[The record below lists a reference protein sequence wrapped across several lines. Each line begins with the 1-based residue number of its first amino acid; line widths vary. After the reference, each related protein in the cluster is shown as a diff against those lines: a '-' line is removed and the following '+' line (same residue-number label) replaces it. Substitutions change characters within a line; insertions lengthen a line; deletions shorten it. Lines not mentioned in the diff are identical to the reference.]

1 MSASKLEKTV
11 VNLERRLREEFQ
23 LEIQRQTS
31 RLSSRLLA
39 LEVKLNRSEINVDFE
54 PHEKESEIHEIVE
67 ESLDAPEARDR
78 QVISLSPR
86 SGRSAA
92 HVLPEEVA
100 ENILPVP
107 AQDNLVKPELEPKE
121 DGKEEDPEEPVSFME
136 TAWNLVLVLGL
147 TSSGRVD
154 VAIACLLLLSSAG
167 MQITFS
173 VILLGKDFLGDA
185 FREQIDIAKDW
196 RRSVAHDHKHMDLA
210 QTSLISRVC
219 NNDGKLILS
228 TDQASLLSQ
237 INAFLGLESNDFELP
252 WLQPGILLCMLCI
265 LLWCLYLCQELRAVF
280 FSLEAVSYL
289 PRGKSTI
296 LQNGRFLQMS
306 YTRFYAYCLMRLSR
320 LAIAVALLYAGVLWL
335 AGTTSIT
342 DLILN
347 AVALS
352 AILQVDEMVFAALM
366 PKKIQI
372 NIQDLE
378 ALRVRYSNFRSQFES
393 VVLLALICGF
403 MLWPYF
409 SHVGPLA
416 TDMLE
421 VKRQYCYGNQDF
433 VVGANAQQQVTIGL
447 KTKPFPVADTGLLT
461 QFAVED
467 FIWKPSGSESNY
479 IMFRETSGSFQE
491 WLAMP
496 MSSYAAVDTN
506 CEDWS
511 DSFLSNKALRSW
523 EEPYRA
529 HWHST
534 SFSVFMDQN
543 STCSDMKDKCDDY
556 DSGLLR
562 FMCGKTCGCNS
573 PYSNPWWRVTQHGC
587 SGTCIGEAE
596 EVASFTVCED
606 MDMTVSPWREVW
618 VQFWTQYRDVIESV
632 GIDLS
637 GNFKFVNDQIG
648 NMTVLGCAGLQV
660 ILWGH
665 DVVLNTKFCEGSPL
679 YYRGLAYFCP
689 VSCGCSSADPM
700 PAWCPRLCE
709 GCKDAEE
716 FPPQGTITSCAAARA
731 AGLCEAWPE
740 QALQLCAE
748 TCELCHLL
756 GNSNSSNSTR
766 RLRSI
771 DNGKT

>member
-11 VNLERRLREEFQ
+11 VNLERRLREEFH
-23 LEIQRQTS
+23 LEIQRQTA
-31 RLSSRLLA
+31 RLSARLLA
-39 LEVKLNRSEINVDFE
+39 LEVKLKAEINVDFE
-54 PHEKESEIHEIVE
+54 SHEKESEIHEIVE
-67 ESLDAPEARDR
+67 ESLDAEA

-86 SGRSAA
+86 SGRGAA
-92 HVLPEEVA
+92 HVLPEA
-100 ENILPVP
+100 EAVLPVP
-107 AQDNLVKPELEPKE
+107 LQDNLVKPELEPKE
-121 DGKEEDPEEPVSFME
+121 DAKEEDVEEPVSFME

-147 TSSGRVD
+147 TSCGWVD
-154 VAIACLLLLSSAG
+154 VTIACLLLLSSAG

-185 FREQIDIAKDW
+185 FREQIDIAKAW
-196 RRSVAHDHKHMDLA
+196 RRSVAHDHRHMDLA

-219 NNDGKLILS
+219 NEDGKLILS

-237 INAFLGLESNDFELP
+237 INAFLGLESTDFELP

-280 FSLEAVSYL
+280 FSLEAVSFL
-289 PRGKSTI
+289 PRGRSTI

-306 YTRFYAYCLMRLSR
+306 YIRFYAYCLMRLSR
-320 LAIAVALLYAGVLWL
+320 LAIAGALLYAGVLWL

-352 AILQVDEMVFAALM
+352 AILQVDEMIFAALM

-372 NIQDLE
+372 SIQDLE
-378 ALRVRYSNFRSQFES
+378 ALKVRYGNFRSQFES

-416 TDMLE
+416 ADMLE

-433 VVGANAQQQVTIGL
+433 VVGANAQQQVTMGFR
-447 KTKPFPVADTGLLT
+447 TKSFPVNDTELLT
-461 QFAVED
+461 QLAVED
-467 FIWKPSGSESNY
+467 FIWKPKGSESKY

-496 MSSYAAVDTN
+496 MSRLATLDSN

-511 DSFLSNKALRSW
+511 DSFLKEGPLQSW
-523 EEPYRA
+523 EVPYRA
-529 HWHST
+529 HWYST
-534 SFSVFMDQN
+534 SYSVNMDPN
-543 STCSDMKDKCDDY
+543 SSCSDMKDKCDDY
-556 DSGLLR
+556 TSGLLR
-562 FMCGKTCGCNS
+562 FMCGKSCGCTS
-573 PYSNPWWRVTQHGC
+573 PYSNPWWRVTEHGC
-587 SGTCIGEAE
+587 PVACIAEAR
-596 EVASFTVCED
+596 EVASLAVCED
-606 MDMTVSPWREVW
+606 MDMTVSPQKETW
-618 VQFWTQYRDVIESV
+618 VQFWTTYGHVIQSL
-632 GIDLS
+632 GIDLE
-637 GNFKFVNDQIG
+637 GDFRFLQAMIG
-648 NMTVLGCAGLQV
+648 NMTLLGCAGLQV
-660 ILWGH
+660 IPWGE
-665 DVVLNTKFCEGSPL
+665 DLIFNTKFCEGTPA

-689 VSCGCSSADPM
+689 VSCGCSSADPL
-700 PAWCPRLCE
+700 PSWCPRLCA

-716 FPPQGTITSCAAARA
+716 FPPQGVVTNCAAAKA

-740 QALQLCAE
+740 QALSLCAE

-756 GNSNSSNSTR
+756 PGGNSSNGT
-766 RLRSI
+766 
-771 DNGKT
+771 NGAN

>member
-23 LEIQRQTS
+23 LEIQRQTA

-39 LEVKLNRSEINVDFE
+39 LEVKLKGEINVDFE
-54 PHEKESEIHEIVE
+54 PHEKDSEIHEIVE
-67 ESLDAPEARDR
+67 ESLDAPQADR

-92 HVLPEEVA
+92 HVLPEEAANV
-100 ENILPVP
+100 LPVP
-107 AQDNLVKPELEPKE
+107 VQDSLVKPELEPK
-121 DGKEEDPEEPVSFME
+121 DGEEDPEEPVSFME

-147 TSSGRVD
+147 TSSGWVD
-154 VAIACLLLLSSAG
+154 VTIACLLLLSSAG

-219 NNDGKLILS
+219 NEDGKLILS

-280 FSLEAVSYL
+280 FSLEAVSFL
-289 PRGKSTI
+289 PRGRSTI

-306 YTRFYAYCLMRLSR
+306 YIRFYAYCLIRLSR

-352 AILQVDEMVFAALM
+352 AILQVDEMVFTALM

-378 ALRVRYSNFRSQFES
+378 ALKVRYSNFRSQFES
-393 VVLLALICGF
+393 VVLLALTCGF
-403 MLWPYF
+403 LLWPYF

-416 TDMLE
+416 ADMLE

-433 VVGANAQQQVTIGL
+433 VVGANA
-447 KTKPFPVADTGLLT
+447 
-461 QFAVED
+461 
-467 FIWKPSGSESNY
+467 
-479 IMFRETSGSFQE
+479 
-491 WLAMP
+491 
-496 MSSYAAVDTN
+496 
-506 CEDWS
+506 
-511 DSFLSNKALRSW
+511 
-523 EEPYRA
+523 
-529 HWHST
+529 
-534 SFSVFMDQN
+534 
-543 STCSDMKDKCDDY
+543 
-556 DSGLLR
+556 
-562 FMCGKTCGCNS
+562 
-573 PYSNPWWRVTQHGC
+573 
-587 SGTCIGEAE
+587 
-596 EVASFTVCED
+596 
-606 MDMTVSPWREVW
+606 
-618 VQFWTQYRDVIESV
+618 
-632 GIDLS
+632 
-637 GNFKFVNDQIG
+637 
-648 NMTVLGCAGLQV
+648 
-660 ILWGH
+660 
-665 DVVLNTKFCEGSPL
+665 
-679 YYRGLAYFCP
+679 
-689 VSCGCSSADPM
+689 
-700 PAWCPRLCE
+700 
-709 GCKDAEE
+709 
-716 FPPQGTITSCAAARA
+716 
-731 AGLCEAWPE
+731 
-740 QALQLCAE
+740 
-748 TCELCHLL
+748 
-756 GNSNSSNSTR
+756 
-766 RLRSI
+766 
-771 DNGKT
+771 

>member
-23 LEIQRQTS
+23 LEIQRQTA

-39 LEVKLNRSEINVDFE
+39 LEVKLKGEINVDFE

-67 ESLDAPEARDR
+67 ESLDAPQACDR

-92 HVLPEEVA
+92 HVLPEPANV
-100 ENILPVP
+100 LPVP
-107 AQDNLVKPELEPKE
+107 VQDSLVKPELEPK
-121 DGKEEDPEEPVSFME
+121 DGEEDPEEPVSFME

-147 TSSGRVD
+147 TSSGWVD
-154 VAIACLLLLSSAG
+154 VTIACLLLLSSAG

-219 NNDGKLILS
+219 NEDGKLILS

-280 FSLEAVSYL
+280 FSLEAVSFL
-289 PRGKSTI
+289 PRGRSTI

-306 YTRFYAYCLMRLSR
+306 YIRFYAYCLIRLSR

-352 AILQVDEMVFAALM
+352 AILQVDEMVFTALM

-378 ALRVRYSNFRSQFES
+378 ALKVRYSNFRSQFES
-393 VVLLALICGF
+393 VVLLALTCGF
-403 MLWPYF
+403 LLWPYF

-416 TDMLE
+416 ADMLE

-447 KTKPFPVADTGLLT
+447 KTKPFPVTDTGLLT

-467 FIWKPSGSESNY
+467 FIWKPKGSESNY

-496 MSSYAAVDTN
+496 MSSYASFDSN
-506 CEDWS
+506 CRDWS
-511 DSFLSNKALRSW
+511 DSFLNDKPLRSW

-529 HWHST
+529 HWYST

-543 STCSDMKDKCDDY
+543 SSCADMKDKCDDST
-556 DSGLLR
+556 SGLLR
-562 FMCGKTCGCNS
+562 FMCGETCGCTS
-573 PYSNPWWRVTQHGC
+573 PYSNPWYRVIQHGC
-587 SGTCIGEAE
+587 TAACIEEARD
-596 EVASFTVCED
+596 VASRAVCED
-606 MDMTVSPWREVW
+606 MDMTASPWKDIW
-618 VQFWTQYRDVIESV
+618 VQFWTQYRQVIHSH
-632 GIDLS
+632 GIDLD
-637 GNFKFVNDQIG
+637 GDDFGYMNGMIG
-648 NMTVLGCAGLQV
+648 NMTVMGCAGLQV
-660 ILWGH
+660 IPWGE
-665 DVVLNTKFCEGSPL
+665 DIVFNTKFCEGSPL

-700 PAWCPRLCE
+700 PSWCPRLCQ

-716 FPPQGTITSCAAARA
+716 FPPQGVVTNCAAAKA

-740 QALQLCAE
+740 HALTLCAE

-756 GNSNSSNSTR
+756 SGPNSSNSNGTR

-771 DNGKT
+771 DSKT